1 MVSARDTAVG
11 CRGDLRLLGV
21 RSAAV
26 VLSYRQPFR
35 QCHAGMGLAGCV
47 RRRRA
52 IGAHRCLHSGPP
64 GGEPIVSANLEW
76 PPDSSHSA
84 EPNAQR
90 GMETH
95 AARGRLHH
103 LTALSFYI
111 FSTYMT
117 TFLRVFIQPSDQVLL
132 SNVIPLTFAAL
143 IAPSSGASATE
154 LDDVRR

>member
-1 MVSARDTAVG
+1 MD
-11 CRGDLRLLGV
+11 
-21 RSAAV
+21 AAATFASLAFAAL
-26 VLSYRQPFR
+26 LSYFLTASLSGSAMLEWGWRVVSVVAVPL
-35 QCHAGMGLAGCV
+35 GLIGVYIRV
-47 RRRRA
+47 RLEESPLFQQ
-52 IGAHRCLHSGPP
+52 ILNGPP
-64 GGEPIVSANLEW
+64 TVHTPLSQTLKEEW
-76 PPDSSHSA
+76 RPMLRVGAYIS
-84 EPNAQR
+84 
-90 GMETH
+90 
-95 AARGRLHH
+95 